1 MEKLMLASQSIIMT
15 AVTLHRIT
23 RSLSV
28 KQVAEI
34 QRKIKQPVV
43 LSSSVI
49 HLSCLFRDGKSQCSV
64 RLCSPERLHPISRK

>member
-34 QRKIKQPVV
+34 QRKIMQSVV
-43 LSSSVI
+43 LSSVI
-49 HLSCLFRDGKSQCSV
+49 HLSCLSRDGKSQSSV

>member
-34 QRKIKQPVV
+34 QRKIKQSVV
-43 LSSSVI
+43 LSLSVI
-49 HLSCLFRDGKSQCSV
+49 HLSCLFRDGKS
-64 RLCSPERLHPISRK
+64 

>member
-34 QRKIKQPVV
+34 QRKIMQSVV
-43 LSSSVI
+43 SSSSVI
-49 HLSCLFRDGKSQCSV
+49 HLYAFLGMEKVNLPCSA
-64 RLCSPERLHPISRK
+64 PILRK